1 MEFAN
6 FEPELFTQVADNERP
21 APAFHGVVKSA
32 GTGKEMFDEIANNVL
47 FSVIDSFFQPN
58 DNGFDRLFY
67 EEVSVGFGI
76 MGMAGVDY
84 LVCMEVV
91 GRAFISPC
99 SKPLFIGGNDHH
111 EAINNL
117 QNGQTDTQ

>member
-47 FSVIDSFFQPN
+47 FSVID
-58 DNGFDRLFY
+58 
-67 EEVSVGFGI
+67 
-76 MGMAGVDY
+76 
-84 LVCMEVV
+84 
-91 GRAFISPC
+91 
-99 SKPLFIGGNDHH
+99 
-111 EAINNL
+111 
-117 QNGQTDTQ
+117 